1 MVLFIVLHDVCLAV
15 STKGTIEREESSKVW
30 NGGGWNYL
38 MPWITAETTTVSLY
52 LTCLTAEN
60 TPVPNLYQR
69 SLRLLYVQI
78 RL

>member
-30 NGGGWNYL
+30 TGAGRNHL
-38 MPWITAETTTVSLY
+38 MPWITTQDY
-52 LTCLTAEN
+52 PQRLTAEN

-69 SLRLLYVQI
+69 SLRLQCVQI

>member
-15 STKGTIEREESSKVW
+15 STKGTIERGVQEGVDWSRVESF
-30 NGGGWNYL
+30 NALDHNTRL
-38 MPWITAETTTVSLY
+38 PTASLR
-52 LTCLTAEN
+52 LTRLTAEN

-69 SLRLLYVQI
+69 SLRLLCVQI